1 MQLGRKL
8 AEGYALDPEAD
19 EAEQPVVDRVAE
31 ERPEP
36 EHVEQPVRV

>member
-8 AEGYALDPEAD
+8 AEGYALDPEAG
-19 EAEQPVVDRVAE
+19 EVEQPVVDTAAE